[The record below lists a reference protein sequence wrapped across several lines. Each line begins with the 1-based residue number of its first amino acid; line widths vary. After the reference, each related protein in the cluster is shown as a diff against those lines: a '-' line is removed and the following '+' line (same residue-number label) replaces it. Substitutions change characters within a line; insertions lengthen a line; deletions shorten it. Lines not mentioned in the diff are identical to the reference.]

1 MSDQPLIHGAL
12 MSRPQSTKTARMF
25 VEATIPILIA
35 AIGLPLIGALYLI
48 ATGSMSHVGPMT
60 TAQALVLRVAQAIP
74 AVLMAFA
81 MFALRRVLVEYERG
95 QFLSALATTSFKR
108 VGYFALAAILVKV
121 VGAPAVQ
128 AAFLGNWLVLLSY
141 NTFDVSLLLF
151 GALLAMVGTAFATA
165 AAAIKAEN
173 DEIV

>member
-1 MSDQPLIHGAL
+1 MSDQPLIDGAL
-12 MSRPQSTKTARMF
+12 MSRPQSTKTTRMF
-25 VEATIPILIA
+25 VEATFPILIA
-35 AIGLPLIGALYLI
+35 AIGLPLIGTIYLI
-48 ATGSMSHVGPMT
+48 ATGSMQHVGPMT
-60 TAQALVLRVAQAIP
+60 TAQALFFRVVQAVP

-81 MFALRRVLVEYERG
+81 MIALRKVLVEYERG
-95 QFLSALATTSFKR
+95 QFLSSVATTSFKR

-121 VGAPAVQ
+121 VGVPAAR
-128 AAFLGNWLVLLSY
+128 AAMLGDWRPLLGY
-141 NTFDVSLLLF
+141 DTFDVSLLLF